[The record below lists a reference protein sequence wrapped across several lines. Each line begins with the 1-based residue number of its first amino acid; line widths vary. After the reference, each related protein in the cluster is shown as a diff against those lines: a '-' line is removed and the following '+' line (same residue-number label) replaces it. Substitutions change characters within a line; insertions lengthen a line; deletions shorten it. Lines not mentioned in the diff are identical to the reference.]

1 MFYGT
6 SQPGIDQVST
16 VKTLHG
22 ASQPKKTNMK
32 DETIAIRKHIDRTYQ
47 KEHSNPLYLT
57 SSFVFDS
64 AEEMAAVFADEQE
77 GNIYSR
83 YSNPNVDELIEKVA
97 LLEEAEGGWATSSGM
112 AAVFT
117 TFAAL
122 LKAGDHIVSSRSV
135 FGSTHRLFTEIF
147 PKWGITTT
155 YVDALDYEGY
165 ANAMQ
170 DNTKILYLETPSNP
184 ALEIIDIERV
194 ATICKSKN
202 VLFAVDNCF
211 ATPVL
216 QKPITLGADI
226 SIHST
231 TKYMDGQ
238 GRTLGGLILASNA
251 LISKIEAFARHTGPA
266 LSPFNAWIISKSI
279 ETLSLRV
286 LHMSNGALEIAK
298 RLENHPAISFVKY
311 PFLES
316 HPNVDV
322 AKKQMKAGGGIVT
335 FELKGG
341 LDAGRKFLNNLE
353 IFSLTPNLGDAK
365 SIATHPASTT
375 HSKLKPE
382 ERLAVGISD
391 GLVRLSIGL
400 ENLEDLW
407 KDIENALK

>member
-1 MFYGT
+1 MN
-6 SQPGIDQVST
+6 
-16 VKTLHG
+16 
-22 ASQPKKTNMK
+22 KKFK
-32 DETIAIRKHIDRTYQ
+32 KLQDETIAIRKHIDRTYQ

-97 LLEEAEGGWATSSGM
+97 LLEEAESGWATSSGM

-147 PKWGITTT
+147 PKWGITKT

-165 ANAMQ
+165 ANAIQ

-184 ALEIIDIERV
+184 SLEIIDIERV
-194 ATICKSKN
+194 ATICKAKN
-202 VLFAVDNCF
+202 ILFAVDNCF
-211 ATPVL
+211 ATPIL
-216 QKPITLGADI
+216 QKPIVLGADI

-238 GRTLGGLILASNA
+238 GRTLGGLILGSNEIIA
-251 LISKIEAFARHTGPA
+251 KMEAFARHTGPA

-286 LHMSNGALEIAK
+286 HHMSNGALEIAK
-298 RLENHPAISFVKY
+298 RLESHPAI
-311 PFLES
+311 
-316 HPNVDV
+316 
-322 AKKQMKAGGGIVT
+322 
-335 FELKGG
+335 
-341 LDAGRKFLNNLE
+341 
-353 IFSLTPNLGDAK
+353 
-365 SIATHPASTT
+365 
-375 HSKLKPE
+375 
-382 ERLAVGISD
+382 
-391 GLVRLSIGL
+391 
-400 ENLEDLW
+400 
-407 KDIENALK
+407 

>member
-1 MFYGT
+1 M
-6 SQPGIDQVST
+6 
-16 VKTLHG
+16 
-22 ASQPKKTNMK
+22 
-32 DETIAIRKHIDRTYQ
+32 
-47 KEHSNPLYLT
+47 
-57 SSFVFDS
+57 
-64 AEEMAAVFADEQE
+64 
-77 GNIYSR
+77 
-83 YSNPNVDELIEKVA
+83 IEKVA
-97 LLEEAEGGWATSSGM
+97 LLEEAESGWATSSGM

-165 ANAMQ
+165 ANAIQ

-184 ALEIIDIERV
+184 SLEIIDIERV
-194 ATICKSKN
+194 ATICKAKN
-202 VLFAVDNCF
+202 ILFAVDNCF
-211 ATPVL
+211 ATPIL
-216 QKPITLGADI
+216 QKPIVLGADI

-238 GRTLGGLILASNA
+238 GRTLGGLILGSNEIIA
-251 LISKIEAFARHTGPA
+251 KMEAFARHTGPA

-286 LHMSNGALEIAK
+286 HHMSNGALEIAK
-298 RLENHPAISFVKY
+298 RLECHPAISFVKY
-311 PFLES
+311 PFLQS
-316 HPNVDV
+316 HPNVKI
-322 AKKQMKAGGGIVT
+322 AKKQMTAGGGIVT
-335 FELKGG
+335 FELNGG
-341 LDAGRKFLNNLE
+341 LDAGRKFLNKLE

-382 ERLAVGISD
+382 ERQAVGISD

-400 ENLEDLW
+400 EHIEDLW
-407 KDIENALK
+407 KDLENALS

>member
-1 MFYGT
+1 MKKDYLKT
-6 SQPGIDQVST
+6 AQKET
-16 VKTLHG
+16 V
-22 ASQPKKTNMK
+22 
-32 DETIAIRKHIDRTYQ
+32 AIRKHIDRTYQ

-57 SSFVFDS
+57 SSFTFDS

-83 YSNPNVDELIEKVA
+83 YSNPNVQELIDKVA
-97 LLEEAEGGWATSSGM
+97 ILENAESGWATSSGM

-122 LKAGDHIVSSRSV
+122 LQAGDNIVSSRSV

-165 ANAMQ
+165 KNAIQ
-170 DNTKILYLETPSNP
+170 ENTKILYLETPSNP
-184 ALEIIDIERV
+184 ALEIIDLEV
-194 ATICKSKN
+194 VGEICKN
-202 VLFAVDNCF
+202 ANILFAVDNCF

-216 QKPITLGADI
+216 QRPIDLGAHI

-231 TKYMDGQ
+231 TKFMDGQ
-238 GRTLGGLILASNA
+238 GRTLGGLILGSKEIIA
-251 LISKIEAFARHTGPA
+251 KIEAFARHTGPA

-279 ETLSLRV
+279 ETLYLRV
-286 LHMSNGALEIAK
+286 NHMSNTAHEIAEK
-298 RLENHPAISFVKY
+298 LENHAAISFVKY

-316 HPNVDV
+316 HPNYIT
-322 AKKQMKAGGGIVT
+322 AKKQMFGGGGIVT
-335 FELKGG
+335 FEIKGG
-341 LDAGRKFLNNLE
+341 LEAGRNFLNKLQL
-353 IFSLTPNLGDAK
+353 FSLTPNLGDAK

-382 ERLAVGISD
+382 ERLAVGITD

-400 ENLEDLW
+400 EHIDDIWED
-407 KDIENALK
+407 IQQALS

>member
-1 MFYGT
+1 MN
-6 SQPGIDQVST
+6 
-16 VKTLHG
+16 
-22 ASQPKKTNMK
+22 KKFK
-32 DETIAIRKHIDRTYQ
+32 ELQDETIAIRKHIDRTYQ

-83 YSNPNVDELIEKVA
+83 YSNPNVDELIDKVA
-97 LLEEAEGGWATSSGM
+97 LLEEAENGWATSSGM

-165 ANAMQ
+165 ANAIQ

-194 ATICKSKN
+194 ATICKAKN
-202 VLFAVDNCF
+202 ILFAVDNCF
-211 ATPVL
+211 ATPIL
-216 QKPITLGADI
+216 QKPIKLGADI

-238 GRTLGGLILASNA
+238 GRTLGGLILGSNEIIA
-251 LISKIEAFARHTGPA
+251 KMEAFARHTGPA
-266 LSPFNAWIISKSI
+266 LSPFNSWIISKSI

-286 LHMSNGALEIAK
+286 HHMSNGAFEIAK
-298 RLENHPAISFVKY
+298 RLESHPAISFVKY

-316 HPNVDV
+316 HPNVEI
-322 AKKQMKAGGGIVT
+322 AKKQMTAGGGIVT

-341 LDAGRKFLNNLE
+341 LDAGRKFLNKLE

-400 ENLEDLW
+400 EHLEDLW
-407 KDIENALK
+407 NDLKNALT

>member
-1 MFYGT
+1 
-6 SQPGIDQVST
+6 
-16 VKTLHG
+16 
-22 ASQPKKTNMK
+22 MK

-194 ATICKSKN
+194 AAICKSKN

-286 LHMSNGALEIAK
+286 HHMSNGALEIAT

>member
-1 MFYGT
+1 MKKDYLKT
-6 SQPGIDQVST
+6 AQKET
-16 VKTLHG
+16 V
-22 ASQPKKTNMK
+22 
-32 DETIAIRKHIDRTYQ
+32 AIRKHIDRTYQ

-57 SSFVFDS
+57 SSFTFDS

-83 YSNPNVDELIEKVA
+83 YSNPNVQELIDKVA
-97 LLEEAEGGWATSSGM
+97 ILENAESGWATSSGM

-117 TFAAL
+117 TFAGL
-122 LKAGDHIVSSRSV
+122 LQSGDHIVSSRSV

-165 ANAMQ
+165 KNAIQ
-170 DNTKILYLETPSNP
+170 ENTKILYLETPSNP
-184 ALEIIDIERV
+184 ALEIIDLEV
-194 ATICKSKN
+194 VGDICKN
-202 VLFAVDNCF
+202 ANILFAVDNCF

-216 QKPITLGADI
+216 QRPIDLGAHI

-231 TKYMDGQ
+231 TKFMDGQ
-238 GRTLGGLILASNA
+238 GRTLGGLILGSKEIIA
-251 LISKIEAFARHTGPA
+251 KIEAFARHTGPA

-279 ETLSLRV
+279 ETLYLRV
-286 LHMSNGALEIAK
+286 NHMSNTAHEIAK
-298 RLENHPAISFVKY
+298 KLENHTAISFVKY

-316 HPNVDV
+316 HPNYVT
-322 AKKQMKAGGGIVT
+322 AKKQMFGGGGIVT
-335 FELKGG
+335 FEIKGG
-341 LDAGRKFLNNLE
+341 LEAGRNFLNKLQL
-353 IFSLTPNLGDAK
+353 FSLTPNLGDAK

-382 ERLAVGISD
+382 ERLAVGITD

-400 ENLEDLW
+400 EHIDDIWED
-407 KDIENALK
+407 IQQALS